1 MGAAGDWMAGD
12 PLTTAVGAKVGLE
25 NDHHNHDDDH
35 VNDDGH
41 MVNGDI

>member
-1 MGAAGDWMAGD
+1 MAGD

-25 NDHHNHDDDH
+25 HDRHNHDDHHNHDDDH

>member
-1 MGAAGDWMAGD
+1 MAGD

-25 NDHHNHDDDH
+25 HDDNNHDDDDDHDH

-41 MVNGDI
+41 MVNGAI